1 MDTEKVYKTPSYMR
15 RSNLNYYY
23 RCKEN
28 PEKQETIKNRQR
40 KNAKAYY
47 EKNKDLI
54 KEKQRVKYQKQKE
67 EKKQEQELNK
77 KKELSIKL
85 NERELNSKKLIISQ

>member
-1 MDTEKVYKTPSYMR
+1 MNTEKVYKTPSYMR

-28 PEKQETIKNRQR
+28 PEKQETIKTRQR

-54 KEKQRVKYQKQKE
+54 KEKQRIKYQEQKELKKQELE
-67 EKKQEQELNK
+67 EKKNN
-77 KKELSIKL
+77 ELSIKL

>member
-28 PEKQETIKNRQR
+28 PEKQETIKNRQH
-40 KNAKAYY
+40 KNAKAYN
-47 EKNKDLI
+47 EKNKDII

>member
-1 MDTEKVYKTPSYMR
+1 MDTEKVFKTPSYMR

-28 PEKQETIKNRQR
+28 PEKQEIIKNRQR
-40 KNAKAYY
+40 KNARAYY
-47 EKNKDLI
+47 EKNKELI
-54 KEKQRVKYQKQKE
+54 KEKQRIKYKEQKEIKKQKDE
-67 EKKQEQELNK
+67 INK
-77 KKELSIKL
+77 KDQLSIKL

>member
-1 MDTEKVYKTPSYMR
+1 MDTEKVFKTPSYMR

-47 EKNKDLI
+47 EKNKELI
-54 KEKQRVKYQKQKE
+54 KEKQRIKYKEQKEIKKQKDE
-67 EKKQEQELNK
+67 INK
-77 KKELSIKL
+77 KDQLSIKL